1 MCCCHFW
8 KEMRLHNDVL
18 IWHLD
23 LNLYTYQG
31 VCRNADLLQSQ
42 RFIWQFDDLLF
53 RVEYRWRT
61 TKTRDRTTPY
71 VSSPFEI
78 KDLSRDAMEATHFQ
92 AQNKR
97 DIETSTPST
106 IMKYLKTHRF
116 LWNVASKI
124 WIDRAVMHE
133 VGGGGVPP
141 LESCSS
147 LF

>member
-1 MCCCHFW
+1 
-8 KEMRLHNDVL
+8 
-18 IWHLD
+18 
-23 LNLYTYQG
+23 
-31 VCRNADLLQSQ
+31 
-42 RFIWQFDDLLF
+42 
-53 RVEYRWRT
+53 
-61 TKTRDRTTPY
+61 

-78 KDLSRDAMEATHFQ
+78 KDLSRDATEATHFQ